1 LRIAG
6 SYYILNHLQ
15 LKPIVPLNLKGLP
28 RFHMFDNLSD
38 RLETIYKKL
47 KGRGVLKE
55 VDVDDALREIR
66 VALIEADVSLPVIK
80 DFIEEVRVQALGKE
94 VLKSLTPG
102 HQMVKI
108 VNDHLTHLL
117 GEEFIDL
124 QNASKPPTIVLMA
137 GLQGSGKTTT
147 VGKLAK
153 RFKEKGKNCLLVPA
167 DVYRPA
173 AIEQLHVLGRDLDVA
188 VYDAGED
195 KDPISICKKAL
206 DEAINKMS
214 QVVIIDTAGRQ
225 QVDDVL
231 MEELKQIKKTV
242 QPHEVLFVADA
253 MMGQQSA
260 DIAKT
265 FNDAVGIDGVVLTKM
280 DGDARG
286 GAAFSIRRVTGKP
299 IRFIGMGEKLDA
311 LEPFHPDRIV
321 SRILGMGDVMSL
333 VEKAEQNFEA
343 EEQQKLEKKIKK
355 NAFTLEDFRDQLKQ
369 VQKMGSM
376 EQLLGMI
383 PGAGKLTKGLKID
396 DRAFVQVEA
405 IINSMTVKEREKHI
419 IINSSRKRRIAQGSG
434 TRVNDVNKLLKQFAQ
449 MQKMMK
455 KVARGGGVNFGSLM
469 GGQGMSRFS

>member
-1 LRIAG
+1 
-6 SYYILNHLQ
+6 
-15 LKPIVPLNLKGLP
+15 
-28 RFHMFDNLSD
+28 MFENLSD
-38 RLETIYKKL
+38 RLERIYKKL
-47 KGRGVLKE
+47 KGRGILKE
-55 VDVDDALREIR
+55 ADVDEALREIR

-80 DFIEEVRVQALGKE
+80 DFLAPVREKAVGQE

-108 VNDHLTHLL
+108 VNDELTVLI
-117 GEEFIDL
+117 GDAFTDI
-124 QNASKPPTIVLMA
+124 QFAAKPPTIILMA

-173 AIEQLHVLGRDLDVA
+173 AIEQLHVLGRDLSVA
-188 VYDAGED
+188 VYDGGDE
-195 KDPISICKKAL
+195 KDPIAICKKAL

-225 QVDDVL
+225 QVDDDL
-231 MEELKQIKKTV
+231 MGELKRIKETV

-253 MMGQQSA
+253 MMGQQA
-260 DIAKT
+260 AEIAKT

-286 GAAFSIRRVTGKP
+286 GAALSIKSITGKP
-299 IRFIGMGEKLDA
+299 IRFVGMGEKLDA
-311 LEPFHPDRIV
+311 LGPFHPDRIV

-333 VEKAEQNFEA
+333 VEKAEENFEK
-343 EEQQKLEKKIKK
+343 EEQEELQKKFKA
-355 NAFTLEDFRDQLKQ
+355 NSFTLEDFRDQLKQ

-376 EQLLGMI
+376 EQLMGMI
-383 PGAGKLTKGLKID
+383 PGAGKLKGLKVD
-396 DRAFVQVEA
+396 NNAFVQIEA
-405 IINSMTVKEREKHI
+405 IINSMTPRERGKHN
-419 IINSSRKRRIAQGSG
+419 IINASRKRRIAQGSG
-434 TRVNDVNKLLKQFAQ
+434 TRVNDINKLLKQFAQ

-455 KVARGGGVNFGSLM
+455 KVSRGGGLNFGSLM
-469 GGQGMSRFS
+469 GGGGGGFMGR

>member
-1 LRIAG
+1 
-6 SYYILNHLQ
+6 
-15 LKPIVPLNLKGLP
+15 
-28 RFHMFDNLSD
+28 MFENLSD
-38 RLETIYKKL
+38 RLERIYKKL
-47 KGRGVLKE
+47 KGRGILKE
-55 VDVDDALREIR
+55 ADVDEALREIR

-80 DFIEEVRVQALGKE
+80 DFLAPVREKAVGQE

-108 VNDHLTHLL
+108 VNDELTVLI
-117 GEEFIDL
+117 GDAFTDI
-124 QNASKPPTIVLMA
+124 QFAAKPPTIILMA

-173 AIEQLHVLGRDLDVA
+173 AIEQLHVLGRDLSVA
-188 VYDAGED
+188 VYDGGDE
-195 KDPISICKKAL
+195 KDPIAICKKAL

-225 QVDDVL
+225 QVDDDL
-231 MEELKQIKKTV
+231 MDELKRIKETV

-253 MMGQQSA
+253 MMGQQA
-260 DIAKT
+260 AEIAKT

-286 GAAFSIRRVTGKP
+286 GAALSIKSITGKP
-299 IRFIGMGEKLDA
+299 IRFVGMGEKLDA

-333 VEKAEQNFEA
+333 VEKAEEKFEK
-343 EEQQKLEKKIKK
+343 EEQEKLQKKFKA
-355 NAFTLEDFRDQLKQ
+355 NSFTLEDFRDQLKQ

-376 EQLLGMI
+376 EQLMGMI
-383 PGAGKLTKGLKID
+383 PGAGKLKGLKVD
-396 DRAFVQVEA
+396 NNAFVQIEA
-405 IINSMTVKEREKHI
+405 IINSMTPRERGKHN
-419 IINSSRKRRIAQGSG
+419 IINASRKRRIAQGSG
-434 TRVNDVNKLLKQFAQ
+434 TRVNDINKLLKQFAQ

-455 KVARGGGVNFGSLM
+455 KVSRGGGLNFGSLM
-469 GGQGMSRFS
+469 GGGGGGFMGR

>member
-1 LRIAG
+1 
-6 SYYILNHLQ
+6 
-15 LKPIVPLNLKGLP
+15 
-28 RFHMFDNLSD
+28 MFENLSD
-38 RLETIYKKL
+38 RLERIYKKL
-47 KGRGVLKE
+47 KGRGILKE
-55 VDVDDALREIR
+55 ADVDEALREIR

-80 DFIEEVRVQALGKE
+80 DFLAPVREKAVGQE

-108 VNDHLTHLL
+108 VNDELTVLIGDAFTDIQL
-117 GEEFIDL
+117 
-124 QNASKPPTIVLMA
+124 AAKPPTIILMA

-173 AIEQLHVLGRDLDVA
+173 AIEQLHVLGRDLSVA
-188 VYDAGED
+188 VYDGGDE
-195 KDPISICKKAL
+195 KDPIAICKKAL

-225 QVDDVL
+225 QVDDDL
-231 MEELKQIKKTV
+231 MDELKRIKETV

-253 MMGQQSA
+253 MMGQQA
-260 DIAKT
+260 AEIAKT

-286 GAAFSIRRVTGKP
+286 GAALSIKSITGKP
-299 IRFIGMGEKLDA
+299 IRFVGMGEKLDA

-333 VEKAEQNFEA
+333 VEKAEENFEK
-343 EEQQKLEKKIKK
+343 EEQEELQKKFKA
-355 NAFTLEDFRDQLKQ
+355 NSFTLEDFRDQLKQ

-376 EQLLGMI
+376 EQLMGMI
-383 PGAGKLTKGLKID
+383 PGAGKLKGLKVD
-396 DRAFVQVEA
+396 NNAFVQIEA
-405 IINSMTVKEREKHI
+405 IINSMTPRERGKHN
-419 IINSSRKRRIAQGSG
+419 IINASRKRRIAQGSG
-434 TRVNDVNKLLKQFAQ
+434 TRVNDINKLLKQFAQ

-455 KVARGGGVNFGSLM
+455 KVSRGGGLNFGSLM
-469 GGQGMSRFS
+469 GGGGGGFMGR

>member
-1 LRIAG
+1 
-6 SYYILNHLQ
+6 
-15 LKPIVPLNLKGLP
+15 
-28 RFHMFDNLSD
+28 MFENLSD
-38 RLETIYKKL
+38 RLERIYKNL
-47 KGRGVLKE
+47 KGRGILKE
-55 VDVDDALREIR
+55 ADVDEALREIR
-66 VALIEADVSLPVIK
+66 VALIEADVSLTVIK
-80 DFIEEVRVQALGKE
+80 DFLALVREKAVGQE

-108 VNDHLTHLL
+108 VNDELTVLI
-117 GEEFIDL
+117 GDDFTDI
-124 QNASKPPTIVLMA
+124 QFASKPPTIILMA

-153 RFKEKGKNCLLVPA
+153 RFKEKGKSCLLVPA

-173 AIEQLHVLGRDLDVA
+173 AIEQLRVLGRDLDVA
-188 VYDAGED
+188 VYEGGEEL
-195 KDPISICKKAL
+195 DPVAICKKAL
-206 DEAINKMS
+206 DDATDKMS

-225 QVDDVL
+225 QVDEDL
-231 MEELKQIKKTV
+231 MDELKCIKETV

-260 DIAKT
+260 EIAKT
-265 FNDAVGIDGVVLTKM
+265 FNDAIGIDGVVLTKM

-286 GAAFSIRRVTGKP
+286 GAALSIKSITGKP

-333 VEKAEQNFEA
+333 VEKAEENFER
-343 EEQQKLEKKIKK
+343 EEQEELQKKFKT

-369 VQKMGSM
+369 IQKMGSM

-383 PGAGKLTKGLKID
+383 PGAGKLKGLKVD
-396 DRAFVQVEA
+396 NKAFVQIEA
-405 IINSMTVKEREKHI
+405 IINSMTLKERAKHN
-419 IINSSRKRRIAQGSG
+419 IINASRKRRIAQGSG
-434 TRVNDVNKLLKQFAQ
+434 TRVNDINKLLKQFAQ

-455 KVARGGGVNFGSLM
+455 KVSRGGGLNFGSLM
-469 GGQGMSRFS
+469 GGGGFMGR

>member
-1 LRIAG
+1 
-6 SYYILNHLQ
+6 
-15 LKPIVPLNLKGLP
+15 
-28 RFHMFDNLSD
+28 MFKNLSD
-38 RLETIYKKL
+38 RLERIYKKL

-55 VDVDDALREIR
+55 ADVDEALREIR

-80 DFIEEVRVQALGKE
+80 DLLASVREKSIGQEVM
-94 VLKSLTPG
+94 KSLTPG

-108 VNDHLTHLL
+108 VNDELTVLI
-117 GEEFIDL
+117 GDQFQDIEF
-124 QNASKPPTIVLMA
+124 ASKPPTIILMA

-173 AIEQLHVLGRDLDVA
+173 AIEQLHVLGRDLDIS
-188 VYDAGED
+188 VYECGNE
-195 KDPISICKKAL
+195 KDPIVICKKAL
-206 DEAINKMS
+206 DNATEKMS

-225 QVDDVL
+225 QVDYEM
-231 MEELKQIKKTV
+231 MEELKHIKETV

-260 DIAKT
+260 EIAKT
-265 FNDAVGIDGVVLTKM
+265 FNDAVGIDGVILTKM

-286 GAAFSIRRVTGKP
+286 GAALSIKSITGRP
-299 IRFIGMGEKLDA
+299 IRFLGMGEKLDA

-333 VEKAEQNFEA
+333 VEKAEENFER
-343 EEQQKLEKKIKK
+343 EEQEELQKKFKA

-369 VQKMGSM
+369 IQKMGSM

-383 PGAGKLTKGLKID
+383 PGAGKLKGLKVD
-396 DRAFVQVEA
+396 NKAFVQIEA
-405 IINSMTVKEREKHI
+405 IINSMTPKERAKHN
-419 IINSSRKRRIAQGSG
+419 IINASRKRRIADGSG
-434 TRVNDVNKLLKQFAQ
+434 TKVNDINKLLKQFAQ

-455 KVARGGGVNFGSLM
+455 KVSRGGGLNFGSLM
-469 GGQGMSRFS
+469 GSGGFMGR

>member
-1 LRIAG
+1 
-6 SYYILNHLQ
+6 
-15 LKPIVPLNLKGLP
+15 
-28 RFHMFDNLSD
+28 MFENLSD
-38 RLETIYKKL
+38 RLERIYKKL
-47 KGRGVLKE
+47 KGRGILKE
-55 VDVDDALREIR
+55 ADVDEALREIR

-80 DFIEEVRVQALGKE
+80 DFLAPVREKAVGQE

-108 VNDHLTHLL
+108 VNDELTVLI
-117 GEEFIDL
+117 GDAFTDI
-124 QNASKPPTIVLMA
+124 QFAAKPPTIILMA

-167 DVYRPA
+167 DLYRPA
-173 AIEQLHVLGRDLDVA
+173 AIEQLHVLGRDLSVA
-188 VYDAGED
+188 VYDGSDE
-195 KDPISICKKAL
+195 KDPIAICKKAL

-225 QVDDVL
+225 QVDDDL
-231 MEELKQIKKTV
+231 MDELKRIKETV

-253 MMGQQSA
+253 MMGQQA
-260 DIAKT
+260 AEIAKT

-286 GAAFSIRRVTGKP
+286 GAALSIKSITGKP
-299 IRFIGMGEKLDA
+299 IRFVGMGEKLDA

-333 VEKAEQNFEA
+333 VEKAEENFEK
-343 EEQQKLEKKIKK
+343 EEQEELQKKFKA
-355 NAFTLEDFRDQLKQ
+355 NSFTLEDFRDQLKQ

-376 EQLLGMI
+376 EQLMGMI
-383 PGAGKLTKGLKID
+383 PGAGKLKGLKVD
-396 DRAFVQVEA
+396 NNAFVQIEA
-405 IINSMTVKEREKHI
+405 IINSMTPRERGKHN
-419 IINSSRKRRIAQGSG
+419 IINASRKRRIAQGSG
-434 TRVNDVNKLLKQFAQ
+434 TRVNDINKLLKQFAQ

-455 KVARGGGVNFGSLM
+455 KVSRGGGLNFGSLM
-469 GGQGMSRFS
+469 GGGGGGFMGR

>member
-1 LRIAG
+1 
-6 SYYILNHLQ
+6 
-15 LKPIVPLNLKGLP
+15 
-28 RFHMFDNLSD
+28 MFENLSD
-38 RLETIYKKL
+38 RLERIYKKL
-47 KGRGVLKE
+47 KGRGILKE
-55 VDVDDALREIR
+55 ADVDEALREIR

-80 DFIEEVRVQALGKE
+80 DFLAPVREKAVGQE

-108 VNDHLTHLL
+108 VNNELTLL
-117 GEEFIDL
+117 IGDEFTDI
-124 QNASKPPTIVLMA
+124 QFAAKPPTIILMA

-173 AIEQLHVLGRDLDVA
+173 AIEQLHVLGRDLGVS
-188 VYDAGED
+188 VYDGGDE
-195 KDPISICKKAL
+195 KDPIVICKKAL

-225 QVDDVL
+225 QVDEGL
-231 MEELKQIKKTV
+231 MDELKRIKETV

-253 MMGQQSA
+253 MMGQQA
-260 DIAKT
+260 AEIAKT
-265 FNDAVGIDGVVLTKM
+265 FHDAVGIDGVVLTKM

-286 GAAFSIRRVTGKP
+286 GAALSIKSITGKP
-299 IRFIGMGEKLDA
+299 IRFVGMGEKLDA

-333 VEKAEQNFEA
+333 VEKAEENFEK
-343 EEQQKLEKKIKK
+343 EEQEELQQKFKA

-369 VQKMGSM
+369 IQKMGSM

-383 PGAGKLTKGLKID
+383 PGAGKLKGLKVD
-396 DRAFVQVEA
+396 NKAFVQIEA
-405 IINSMTVKEREKHI
+405 IINSMTPKERAKHN
-419 IINSSRKRRIAQGSG
+419 IINASRKRRIAQGSG
-434 TRVNDVNKLLKQFAQ
+434 TRVNDINKLLKQFAQ

-455 KVARGGGVNFGSLM
+455 KVSRGGGLNFGSLM
-469 GGQGMSRFS
+469 GGGGFMGR

>member
-1 LRIAG
+1 
-6 SYYILNHLQ
+6 
-15 LKPIVPLNLKGLP
+15 
-28 RFHMFDNLSD
+28 MFENLSD
-38 RLETIYKKL
+38 RLERIYKKL

-55 VDVDDALREIR
+55 ADVDEALREIR

-80 DFIEEVRVQALGKE
+80 DFLAPVREKSIGQEVM
-94 VLKSLTPG
+94 KSLTPG

-108 VNDHLTHLL
+108 VNDELTVLI
-117 GEEFIDL
+117 GDQFQDIEF
-124 QNASKPPTIVLMA
+124 ASKPPTVVLMA

-173 AIEQLHVLGRDLDVA
+173 AIEQLHVLGRDLDIA
-188 VYDAGED
+188 VYQGGDE
-195 KDPISICKKAL
+195 KDPIAICKKAL
-206 DEAINKMS
+206 DNATEKMS

-225 QVDDVL
+225 QVDDEL
-231 MEELKQIKKTV
+231 MEELKRIKEAV

-260 DIAKT
+260 EIAKT
-265 FNDAVGIDGVVLTKM
+265 FNDAVGIDGVILTKM

-286 GAAFSIRRVTGKP
+286 GAALSIKSVTGKP
-299 IRFIGMGEKLDA
+299 IRFVGMGEKLDA

-333 VEKAEQNFEA
+333 VEKAEENFER
-343 EEQQKLEKKIKK
+343 EEQEELRKKFKA
-355 NAFTLEDFRDQLKQ
+355 NAFTLEDFLDQLKQ
-369 VQKMGSM
+369 IQKMGSM

-383 PGAGKLTKGLKID
+383 PGAGKLKGLKVD
-396 DRAFVQVEA
+396 NKAFVQIEA
-405 IINSMTVKEREKHI
+405 IINSMTPKERAKHN
-419 IINSSRKRRIAQGSG
+419 IINASRKRRISEGSG
-434 TRVNDVNKLLKQFAQ
+434 TKVNDINKLLKQFAQ

-455 KVARGGGVNFGSLM
+455 KVSRGGGLNFGSLM
-469 GGQGMSRFS
+469 GSGGFMGR

>member
-1 LRIAG
+1 
-6 SYYILNHLQ
+6 
-15 LKPIVPLNLKGLP
+15 
-28 RFHMFDNLSD
+28 MFENLSD
-38 RLETIYKKL
+38 RLERIYKKL
-47 KGRGVLKE
+47 KGRGILKE
-55 VDVDDALREIR
+55 ADVDEALREIR

-80 DFIEEVRVQALGKE
+80 DFLAPVREKAVGQE

-108 VNDHLTHLL
+108 VNDELTVLIGDAFMDIQL
-117 GEEFIDL
+117 
-124 QNASKPPTIVLMA
+124 AAKPPTIILMA

-173 AIEQLHVLGRDLDVA
+173 AIEQLHVLGRDLSVA
-188 VYDAGED
+188 VYDGGDE
-195 KDPISICKKAL
+195 KDPIAICKKAL

-225 QVDDVL
+225 QVDDDL
-231 MEELKQIKKTV
+231 MDELKRIKETV

-253 MMGQQSA
+253 MMGQQA
-260 DIAKT
+260 AEIAKT

-286 GAAFSIRRVTGKP
+286 GAALSIKSITGKP
-299 IRFIGMGEKLDA
+299 IRFVGMGEKLDA

-333 VEKAEQNFEA
+333 VEKAEENFEK
-343 EEQQKLEKKIKK
+343 EEQEELQKKFKA
-355 NAFTLEDFRDQLKQ
+355 NSFTLEDFRDQLKQ

-376 EQLLGMI
+376 EQLMGMI
-383 PGAGKLTKGLKID
+383 PGAGKLKGLKVD
-396 DRAFVQVEA
+396 NNAFVQIEA
-405 IINSMTVKEREKHI
+405 IINSMTPRERGKHN
-419 IINSSRKRRIAQGSG
+419 IINASRKRRIAQGSG
-434 TRVNDVNKLLKQFAQ
+434 TRVNDINKLLKQFAQ

-455 KVARGGGVNFGSLM
+455 KVSRGGGLNFGSLM
-469 GGQGMSRFS
+469 GGGGGGFMGR

>member
-1 LRIAG
+1 
-6 SYYILNHLQ
+6 
-15 LKPIVPLNLKGLP
+15 
-28 RFHMFDNLSD
+28 MFDNLSG
-38 RLETIYKKL
+38 RLEAIYKKL

-55 VDVDDALREIR
+55 ADVDEALREIR

-80 DFIEEVRVQALGKE
+80 DFIEEVRVQAVGKE

-117 GEEFIDL
+117 GEEFIDI
-124 QNASKPPTIVLMA
+124 QNASKPPTIILMA

-333 VEKAEQNFEA
+333 VEKAEQNFEV

-405 IINSMTVKEREKHI
+405 IINSMTVKEREKHN

>member
-1 LRIAG
+1 
-6 SYYILNHLQ
+6 
-15 LKPIVPLNLKGLP
+15 
-28 RFHMFDNLSD
+28 MFENLSD
-38 RLETIYKKL
+38 RLERIYKKL
-47 KGRGVLKE
+47 KGRGILKE
-55 VDVDDALREIR
+55 ADVDEALREIR

-80 DFIEEVRVQALGKE
+80 DFLAPVREKAVGQE

-108 VNDHLTHLL
+108 VNDELTVLI
-117 GEEFIDL
+117 GDAFTDI
-124 QNASKPPTIVLMA
+124 QFAAKPPTIILMA

-173 AIEQLHVLGRDLDVA
+173 AIEQLHVLGRDLSVA
-188 VYDAGED
+188 VYDGGDE
-195 KDPISICKKAL
+195 KDPIAICKKAL

-225 QVDDVL
+225 QVDDDL
-231 MEELKQIKKTV
+231 MGELKRIKETV

-253 MMGQQSA
+253 MMGQQA
-260 DIAKT
+260 AEIAKT
-265 FNDAVGIDGVVLTKM
+265 FNDTVGIDGVVLTKM

-286 GAAFSIRRVTGKP
+286 GAALSIKSITGKP
-299 IRFIGMGEKLDA
+299 IRFVGMGEKLDA

-333 VEKAEQNFEA
+333 VEKAEENFEK
-343 EEQQKLEKKIKK
+343 EEQEELQKKFKA
-355 NAFTLEDFRDQLKQ
+355 NSFTLEDFRDQLKQ

-376 EQLLGMI
+376 EQLMGMI
-383 PGAGKLTKGLKID
+383 PGAGKLKGLKVD
-396 DRAFVQVEA
+396 NNAFVQIEA
-405 IINSMTVKEREKHI
+405 IINSMTPRERGKHN
-419 IINSSRKRRIAQGSG
+419 IINASRKRRIAQGSG
-434 TRVNDVNKLLKQFAQ
+434 TRVNDINKLLKQFAQ

-455 KVARGGGVNFGSLM
+455 KVSRGGGLNFGSLM
-469 GGQGMSRFS
+469 GGGGGGFMGR

>member
-1 LRIAG
+1 
-6 SYYILNHLQ
+6 
-15 LKPIVPLNLKGLP
+15 
-28 RFHMFDNLSD
+28 MFENLSD
-38 RLETIYKKL
+38 RLERIYKKL
-47 KGRGVLKE
+47 KGRGILKE
-55 VDVDDALREIR
+55 ADVDEALREIR

-80 DFIEEVRVQALGKE
+80 DFLAPVRAKAVGQE

-108 VNDHLTHLL
+108 VNDELTVLI
-117 GEEFIDL
+117 GDAFTDI
-124 QNASKPPTIVLMA
+124 QFAAKPPTIILMA

-173 AIEQLHVLGRDLDVA
+173 AIEQLHVLGRDLSVA
-188 VYDAGED
+188 VYDGGDE
-195 KDPISICKKAL
+195 KDPIAICKKAL

-225 QVDDVL
+225 QVDDDL
-231 MEELKQIKKTV
+231 MDELKRIKETV

-253 MMGQQSA
+253 MMGQQA
-260 DIAKT
+260 AEIAKT

-286 GAAFSIRRVTGKP
+286 GAALSIKSITGKP
-299 IRFIGMGEKLDA
+299 IRFVGMGEKLDA

-333 VEKAEQNFEA
+333 VEKAEENFEK
-343 EEQQKLEKKIKK
+343 EEQEELQKKFKA
-355 NAFTLEDFRDQLKQ
+355 NSFTLEDFRDQLKQ

-376 EQLLGMI
+376 E
-383 PGAGKLTKGLKID
+383 
-396 DRAFVQVEA
+396 
-405 IINSMTVKEREKHI
+405 
-419 IINSSRKRRIAQGSG
+419 
-434 TRVNDVNKLLKQFAQ
+434 
-449 MQKMMK
+449 
-455 KVARGGGVNFGSLM
+455 
-469 GGQGMSRFS
+469 

>member
-1 LRIAG
+1 
-6 SYYILNHLQ
+6 
-15 LKPIVPLNLKGLP
+15 
-28 RFHMFDNLSD
+28 MFDNLSD
-38 RLETIYKKL
+38 RLEAVYKKL

-55 VDVDDALREIR
+55 ADVDEALREIR
-66 VALIEADVSLPVIK
+66 VALIEADVSLLVIT
-80 DFIEEVRVQALGKE
+80 DFIAIVREKAVGQE

-108 VNDHLTHLL
+108 VNDDLTHLL
-117 GEEFIDL
+117 GDEFVDIEL
-124 QNASKPPTIVLMA
+124 AQKPPTIILMA

-173 AIEQLHVLGRDLDVA
+173 AIEQLHVLGRDLDVS
-188 VYDAGED
+188 VFDAEGEN
-195 KDPISICKKAL
+195 DPVAICKKAL
-206 DEAINKMS
+206 DEAVNKMS

-225 QVDDVL
+225 QIDDAL
-231 MEELKQIKKTV
+231 MEELKRIKETV

-265 FNDAVGIDGVVLTKM
+265 FDDAIGIDGVVLTKM

-286 GAAFSIRRVTGKP
+286 GAAFSIKRVTGKP
-299 IRFIGMGEKLDA
+299 IRFVGMGEKLDA
-311 LEPFHPDRIV
+311 LEPFHPERIV

-333 VEKAEQNFEA
+333 VEKAEQNFEQ
-343 EEQQKLEKKIKK
+343 EEQEALQKKIKG

-383 PGAGKLTKGLKID
+383 PGAGKMMKGLKID
-396 DRAFVQVEA
+396 DSAFVQVEA
-405 IINSMTVKEREKHI
+405 IINSMTSAERRKHN
-419 IINSSRKRRIAQGSG
+419 IINASRKRRIAQGSG
-434 TRVNDVNKLLKQFAQ
+434 TRVNDVNKLLKQFVQ

-455 KVARGGGVNFGSLM
+455 KVARGGGLNFGSLM
-469 GGQGMSRFS
+469 GGRGMPGGRPF

>member
-1 LRIAG
+1 
-6 SYYILNHLQ
+6 
-15 LKPIVPLNLKGLP
+15 
-28 RFHMFDNLSD
+28 MFENLSD
-38 RLETIYKKL
+38 RLERIYKKL

-55 VDVDDALREIR
+55 ADVDEALREIR

-80 DFIEEVRVQALGKE
+80 DFLAPVREKSIGQEVM
-94 VLKSLTPG
+94 KSLTPG

-108 VNDHLTHLL
+108 VNDELTVLI
-117 GEEFIDL
+117 GDEFQDI
-124 QNASKPPTIVLMA
+124 QFASRPPTVILMA

-153 RFKEKGKNCLLVPA
+153 RFKEKGKSCLLVPA

-173 AIEQLHVLGRDLDVA
+173 AIEQLHVLGRDLDIA
-188 VYDAGED
+188 VYEGGDE
-195 KDPISICKKAL
+195 KDPIAICKKAL
-206 DEAINKMS
+206 DNATEKMS

-225 QVDDVL
+225 QVDEEL
-231 MEELKQIKKTV
+231 MEELKRIKETV

-260 DIAKT
+260 EIAKT
-265 FNDAVGIDGVVLTKM
+265 FNDAVGIDGVILTKM

-286 GAAFSIRRVTGKP
+286 GAALSIKSITGKP
-299 IRFIGMGEKLDA
+299 IRFVGMGEKLDA

-333 VEKAEQNFEA
+333 VEKAEENFER
-343 EEQQKLEKKIKK
+343 EEQEELQKKFKA

-369 VQKMGSM
+369 IQKMGSM

-383 PGAGKLTKGLKID
+383 PGAGKLKGLKVD
-396 DRAFVQVEA
+396 NKAFVQIEA
-405 IINSMTVKEREKHI
+405 IINSMTPRERARHN
-419 IINSSRKRRIAQGSG
+419 IINASRKRRIAQGSG
-434 TRVNDVNKLLKQFAQ
+434 TKVNDINKLLKQFAQ

-455 KVARGGGVNFGSLM
+455 KVSRGGGLNFGSLM
-469 GGQGMSRFS
+469 GGGGFMGR

>member
-1 LRIAG
+1 
-6 SYYILNHLQ
+6 
-15 LKPIVPLNLKGLP
+15 V
-28 RFHMFDNLSD
+28 
-38 RLETIYKKL
+38 
-47 KGRGVLKE
+47 
-55 VDVDDALREIR
+55 REKA
-66 VALIEADVSLPVIK
+66 VG
-80 DFIEEVRVQALGKE
+80 QE

-108 VNDHLTHLL
+108 VNDELTLL
-117 GEEFIDL
+117 IGDAFTDI
-124 QNASKPPTIVLMA
+124 QFAAKPPTIILMA

-173 AIEQLHVLGRDLDVA
+173 AIEQLHVLGRDLGVA
-188 VYDAGED
+188 VYDGGDE
-195 KDPISICKKAL
+195 KDPIAICKKAL

-225 QVDDVL
+225 QIDEDL
-231 MEELKQIKKTV
+231 MDELKRIKETV

-253 MMGQQSA
+253 MMGQQA
-260 DIAKT
+260 AEIAKT

-286 GAAFSIRRVTGKP
+286 GAALSIKSITGKP
-299 IRFIGMGEKLDA
+299 IRFVGMGEKLDA

-333 VEKAEQNFEA
+333 VEKAEENFEK
-343 EEQQKLEKKIKK
+343 EEQEELQKKFKA
-355 NAFTLEDFRDQLKQ
+355 NSFTLEDFRDQLKQ

-376 EQLLGMI
+376 EQLMGMI
-383 PGAGKLTKGLKID
+383 PGAGKLKGLKVD
-396 DRAFVQVEA
+396 NKAFVQIEA
-405 IINSMTVKEREKHI
+405 IINSMTPRERAKHN
-419 IINSSRKRRIAQGSG
+419 IINASRKRRIAQGSG
-434 TRVNDVNKLLKQFAQ
+434 TRVNDINKLLKQFAQ

-455 KVARGGGVNFGSLM
+455 KMSRGGGLNFGILM
-469 GGQGMSRFS
+469 GGGGFMGR

>member
-1 LRIAG
+1 
-6 SYYILNHLQ
+6 
-15 LKPIVPLNLKGLP
+15 
-28 RFHMFDNLSD
+28 MFDNLSD
-38 RLETIYKKL
+38 RLEAVYKKL

-55 VDVDDALREIR
+55 ADVDEALKEIR
-66 VALIEADVSLPVIK
+66 VALIEADVSLPVIT
-80 DFIEEVRVQALGKE
+80 DFIAIVREKAVGQE

-108 VNDHLTHLL
+108 VNDDLTHLL
-117 GEEFIDL
+117 GDEFVDITL
-124 QNASKPPTIVLMA
+124 SQKPPTIILMA

-173 AIEQLHVLGRDLDVA
+173 AIEQLNVLGRDLDVS
-188 VYDAGED
+188 VFDAEGEN
-195 KDPISICKKAL
+195 DPVAICKKAL
-206 DEAINKMS
+206 DEAVNKMS

-225 QVDDVL
+225 QVDDAL
-231 MEELKQIKKTV
+231 MEELKQIKETV

-265 FNDAVGIDGVVLTKM
+265 FNDAIGIDGVVLTKM

-286 GAAFSIRRVTGKP
+286 GAAFSIKRVTGKP
-299 IRFIGMGEKLDA
+299 IRFVGMGEKLDA
-311 LEPFHPDRIV
+311 LEPFHPERIV

-333 VEKAEQNFEA
+333 VEKAEQNFEQ
-343 EEQQKLEKKIKK
+343 EEQEALQKKIKG

-369 VQKMGSM
+369 IQKMGSM
-376 EQLLGMI
+376 EQILGMI
-383 PGAGKLTKGLKID
+383 PGAGKMMKGLKVD
-396 DRAFVQVEA
+396 DNAFVQVEA
-405 IINSMTVKEREKHI
+405 IINSMTSAERRKHN
-419 IINSSRKRRIAQGSG
+419 IINASRKRRIAQGSG
-434 TRVNDVNKLLKQFAQ
+434 TRVNDVNKLLKQFVQ

-455 KVARGGGVNFGSLM
+455 KVSRGGGLNFGSLM
-469 GGQGMSRFS
+469 GGRGMPGGKFF

>member
-1 LRIAG
+1 
-6 SYYILNHLQ
+6 
-15 LKPIVPLNLKGLP
+15 
-28 RFHMFDNLSD
+28 MFDNLSD

-55 VDVDDALREIR
+55 NDVDEALREIR
-66 VALIEADVSLPVIK
+66 VAFIEADVSLPVIK
-80 DFIEEVRVQALGKE
+80 EFIAEVRVQAVGQE

-108 VNDHLTHLL
+108 VNDHLTLLL
-117 GEEFIDL
+117 GEEFVDIAL
-124 QNASKPPTIVLMA
+124 ASKPPTIILMT
-137 GLQGSGKTTT
+137 GLQGAGKTTT

-153 RFKEKGKNCLLVPA
+153 RFKEKGKSCLLVPA

-188 VYDAGED
+188 VYDAGEE
-195 KDPISICKKAL
+195 KDPIAICKKSL
-206 DEAINKMS
+206 DEAVDRMNQI
-214 QVVIIDTAGRQ
+214 VIIDTAGRQ
-225 QVDDVL
+225 QVDDAL
-231 MEELKQIKKTV
+231 MEELKEIKESI

-265 FNDAVGIDGVVLTKM
+265 FNESVGIDGVVLTKM

-299 IRFIGMGEKLDA
+299 IRFVGMGEKLDA

-333 VEKAEQNFEA
+333 VEKAEQNFEQ
-343 EEQQKLEKKIKK
+343 EEQEKLQKKLKS

-396 DRAFVQVEA
+396 NKAFVQIEA
-405 IINSMTVKEREKHI
+405 IINSMTARERVKHN
-419 IINSSRKRRIAQGSG
+419 IINASRKRRIAQGSG

-455 KVARGGGVNFGSLM
+455 KVSRGGAMNFGGLM
-469 GGQGMSRFS
+469 GGWNMPGRPF

>member
-1 LRIAG
+1 
-6 SYYILNHLQ
+6 
-15 LKPIVPLNLKGLP
+15 
-28 RFHMFDNLSD
+28 MFENLSD
-38 RLETIYKKL
+38 RLERIYKKL

-55 VDVDDALREIR
+55 ADVDEALREIR

-80 DFIEEVRVQALGKE
+80 DFLAPVREKAVGQE

-108 VNDHLTHLL
+108 VNDELTLL
-117 GEEFIDL
+117 IGDAFTDI
-124 QNASKPPTIVLMA
+124 QFASKPPTIILMA

-153 RFKEKGKNCLLVPA
+153 RFKEKGKSCLLVPA

-173 AIEQLHVLGRDLDVA
+173 AIEQLHVLGRDIGVS
-188 VYDAGED
+188 VYEGGDE
-195 KDPISICKKAL
+195 KDPIAICKKAL
-206 DEAINKMS
+206 DDATDKMS

-225 QVDDVL
+225 QVDEDL
-231 MEELKQIKKTV
+231 MDELKRIKETV

-253 MMGQQSA
+253 MMGQQA
-260 DIAKT
+260 AEIAKT
-265 FNDAVGIDGVVLTKM
+265 FHDAVGIDGVVLTKM

-286 GAAFSIRRVTGKP
+286 GAALSIKSITGKP
-299 IRFIGMGEKLDA
+299 IRFVGMGEKLDA

-333 VEKAEQNFEA
+333 VEKAEENFEK
-343 EEQQKLEKKIKK
+343 EEQEELQKKFKA

-369 VQKMGSM
+369 IQKMGSM

-383 PGAGKLTKGLKID
+383 PGAGKLKGLKVD
-396 DRAFVQVEA
+396 NKAFVQIEA
-405 IINSMTVKEREKHI
+405 IIGSMTPKERAKHN
-419 IINSSRKRRIAQGSG
+419 IINASRKRRIAQGSG
-434 TRVNDVNKLLKQFAQ
+434 TRVNDINKLLKQFAQ

-455 KVARGGGVNFGSLM
+455 KVSRGGGLNFGSLM
-469 GGQGMSRFS
+469 GGGGFMGR

>member
-1 LRIAG
+1 
-6 SYYILNHLQ
+6 
-15 LKPIVPLNLKGLP
+15 
-28 RFHMFDNLSD
+28 MFDNLSD

-55 VDVDDALREIR
+55 ADVDEALLEIR
-66 VALIEADVSLPVIK
+66 VALIEADVNLPVIK
-80 DFIEEVRVQALGKE
+80 GFIAQVREKAVGQE

-108 VNDHLTHLL
+108 VNDELIHLL
-117 GEEFIDL
+117 GDEFVDIEF
-124 QNASKPPTIVLMA
+124 ATKPPTVILMA

-153 RFKEKGKNCLLVPA
+153 RFTEKGKSCLLVPA

-173 AIEQLHVLGRDLDVA
+173 AIEQLRVLGQDIGVDVF
-188 VYDAGED
+188 DAEGES
-195 KDPISICKKAL
+195 DPVVICKRAL
-206 DEAINKMS
+206 DEALNRMS
-214 QVVIIDTAGRQ
+214 HVVLIDTAGRQ
-225 QVDDVL
+225 QVDDDL
-231 MEELKQIKKTV
+231 MDELRRIKEVV

-260 DIAKT
+260 DVAKT
-265 FNDAVGIDGVVLTKM
+265 FNDVIGIDGVILTKM

-286 GAAFSIRRVTGKP
+286 GAAFSIKRVTGKP

-333 VEKAEQNFEA
+333 VEKAEQNFEL
-343 EEQQKLEKKIKK
+343 EEQEKLQKKIKT

-383 PGAGKLTKGLKID
+383 PGAGKMMKGVKID
-396 DRAFVQVEA
+396 DNTFVQVEA
-405 IINSMTVKEREKHI
+405 IINSMTAAERRKHN
-419 IINSSRKRRIAQGSG
+419 IINASRKRRIARGSG
-434 TRVNDVNKLLKQFAQ
+434 TRVNDVNKLLKQFVQ

-455 KVARGGGVNFGSLM
+455 KISRGGGLNFGSLM
-469 GGQGMSRFS
+469 GGRSMPGGRFF